1 MKAFFSP
8 LWSRFNIVFTGTIA
22 LYGLAVIL
30 LSRIYGT
37 DITVTSNLYSEPFQL
52 SVRYFVFVLLFY
64 RPIYVM
70 AIRRPE
76 RLTRA
81 IIADYKDIFFNPRRW
96 LTALPV
102 VICLP
107 VFFSLF
113 TSAKSMLPEI
123 HPFDMDPLLASIDRI
138 MHGGRQPWEWLMPVA
153 GFALV
158 TSIIS
163 FTYKTWFF
171 TKFLVCIW
179 QAFSLKRP
187 RLREQFFLTF
197 LFSWI
202 VNGTILAI
210 LLSSAGPCYYGDV
223 YPDLENP
230 YAGLMAYLR
239 TADAA
244 YPVFDFEAMEYLWRI
259 YSQHRATMFSG
270 ISAMPSMHVAV
281 AFSFV
286 LLGWRI
292 SRFMGA
298 AFTTYLIAIM
308 VGSVHI
314 GWHYAVDG
322 YVSILVTW
330 GLWLLAGRWIGR
342 DLAAASGG
350 EAITAGN
357 KH

>member
-1 MKAFFSP
+1 MRFLASI
-8 LWSRFNIVFTGTIA
+8 LLTRFNIIFSGTVI
-22 LYGLAVIL
+22 LYGLAIL
-30 LSRIYGT
+30 CLASIYDTG
-37 DITVTSNLYSEPFQL
+37 ITVTSNLYSIPL
-52 SVRYFVFVLLFY
+52 RISVQFFLVILVFF
-64 RPIYVM
+64 RPVYVM
-70 AIRRPE
+70 VVQRPH

-81 IIADYKDIFFNPRRW
+81 IIADYKDIFLNPRRM

-102 VICLP
+102 VFFLP

-113 TSAKSMLPEI
+113 TSAKSMVPLI
-123 HPFDMDPLLASIDRI
+123 HPFDMDPLLAAADRFI
-138 MHGGRQPWEWLMPVA
+138 HFGRQPWEWLMPVI
-153 GFALV
+153 GFALA
-158 TSIIS
+158 TSIVS

-171 TKFLVCIW
+171 AKFIVCIW

-223 YPDLENP
+223 YPQLENP

-239 TADAA
+239 TAHES
-244 YPVFDFEAMEYLWRI
+244 YPVFDFGAMEYLWTV

-281 AFSFV
+281 AFLFA
-286 LLGWRI
+286 LLGWRV
-292 SRFMGA
+292 SRFMGI
-298 AFTTYLIAIM
+298 AFTAYLAMIM
-308 VGSVHI
+308 IGSVHI

-330 GLWLLAGRWIGR
+330 GLWVLAGRWTGR
-342 DLAAASGG
+342 DG
-350 EAITAGN
+350 EGPRENRT
-357 KH
+357 